1 MALPL
6 PTATFLLR
14 LRARTSTVARHAEL
28 NEHFSS
34 GRDKDHPAHW
44 FEAQLIHYGLK
55 PSKTKPVAR
64 MRLYDAIKAGKLT
77 VPTHLTSLEDK
88 LRKEWTKNDREAKKD
103 SKAAT
108 TSETKKRMTAKTTK
122 ATGAKRKADDD
133 SNKSSTSNST
143 PHRAKKAKT
152 ASSSSIPPSKAPSNA
167 KTSASSRAK
176 PTASITTPDRGGS
189 SRGYGRGA
197 SITATSVRSRAV
209 RRGGVSQA
217 TRREVS
223 AIFPSSGSRFQPR
236 QTARRSR
243 PFFARRGRIPAPR
256 LTDQCH
262 DDYDDLYEHYISQS
276 SDDHDNGD
284 ASPSYSDSEHDED
297 TYGEY
302 IALTPL
308 MYINGRYTISCPYA
322 ADNWPQYGSNYSL
335 VFTISGSSLWA
346 SFDFGIVEGV
356 MYFLDSPTQ
365 SSCQPV
371 PFKWRGRETEGSI
384 VHGDHNEGW
393 IKFLGGSSSWVV
405 AKLKDSFVTS
415 TLLSEV
421 NGAQGRQLPA
431 RLMLLLCRIGGINI
445 RNKNMSERSWLVGIN
460 KIRQHISCG

>member
-1 MALPL
+1 M
-6 PTATFLLR
+6 
-14 LRARTSTVARHAEL
+14 RH
-28 NEHFSS
+28 
-34 GRDKDHPAHW
+34 
-44 FEAQLIHYGLK
+44 
-55 PSKTKPVAR
+55 
-64 MRLYDAIKAGKLT
+64 YDAIKAGKLT

-88 LRKEWTKNDREAKKD
+88 LRKEWTKNDREVKKD

-108 TSETKKRMTAKTTK
+108 TSETKKLMTAKTTK

-152 ASSSSIPPSKAPSNA
+152 ASPSSMPPSKAPSNA

-176 PTASITTPDRGGS
+176 PTASITIPDRGGS
-189 SRGYGRGA
+189 SRGYGRDA

-209 RRGGVSQA
+209 RQGGVSQA

-243 PFFARRGRIPAPR
+243 PFFGRRGRIPAPR

-262 DDYDDLYEHYISQS
+262 DDYDDLYEDYISQS

-284 ASPSYSDSEHDED
+284 ASPSYPDSEHDED
-297 TYGEY
+297 TYGED

-308 MYINGRYTISCPYA
+308 KYINGRYTISCPYA

-335 VFTISGSSLWA
+335 VFAISGSSLWA

-365 SSCQPV
+365 LSCQPV

-393 IKFLGGSSSWVV
+393 IKFLGG
-405 AKLKDSFVTS
+405 
-415 TLLSEV
+415 
-421 NGAQGRQLPA
+421 GQLEGQ
-431 RLMLLLCRIGGINI
+431 LCY
-445 RNKNMSERSWLVGIN
+445 
-460 KIRQHISCG
+460 QHIAFRGQRRAGPATASPIDALTMQNRWNKYSQQEYEREELARWH